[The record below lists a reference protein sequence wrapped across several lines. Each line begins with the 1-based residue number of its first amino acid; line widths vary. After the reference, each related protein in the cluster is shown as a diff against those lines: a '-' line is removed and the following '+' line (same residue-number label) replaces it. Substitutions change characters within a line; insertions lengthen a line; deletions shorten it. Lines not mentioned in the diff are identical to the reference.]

1 MGFQIRWAKKDKS
14 NLVLKYQLPH
24 KINFVN
30 KDNTKNLYA
39 MTKKQVDFKIREKCF
54 AKYFGT
60 NFAGKW
66 GENWNKRMKTE
77 RWTMNNEG
85 SVYQLQ

>member
-1 MGFQIRWAKKDKS
+1 M
-14 NLVLKYQLPH
+14 LKYQLPH

-30 KDNTKNLYA
+30 KDNTKNLINICND
-39 MTKKQVDFKIREKCF
+39 KKQVDFKIREKYF

-77 RWTMNNEG
+77 R
-85 SVYQLQ
+85 